1 MKLIDIIL
9 ENFLMGSSAFSD
21 AVNSI
26 KSKGGKF
33 IGSGDYG
40 KVYQVGDEVMKV
52 TTDETELEHA
62 QILKGKTTRNFVNIL
77 EVEIIKDNLGII
89 TMENMDTL
97 DSSDEI
103 DEQYLEDLQSE
114 AESLGIDPDELDMWV
129 SGDNIKR
136 DNFMKDPIT
145 GRIKMVDV

>member
-1 MKLIDIIL
+1 MKLVKIIL

-21 AVNSI
+21 AVQSI
-26 KSKGGKF
+26 KDKGGKF

-40 KVYQVGDEVMKV
+40 KVYQVGDKVMKV

-62 QILKGKTTRNFVNIL
+62 QILKGKTTKNFVNIL
-77 EVEIIKDNLGII
+77 DVEVIKDNLGII

-103 DEQYLEDLQSE
+103 DERYLEDLQSE
-114 AESLGIDPDELDMWV
+114 AESLGIDSDELDMWV
-129 SGDNIKR
+129 NGDNIKR

-145 GRIKMVDV
+145 GNIKMVDV